1 MMCNFCARL
10 VENHLQLSDRI
21 QLLLRKIKFTTVQ
34 DQTIATAEQLILLR
48 SELIATSN
56 TVDYVLFVLAVQCD
70 VCGHI

>member
-34 DQTIATAEQLILLR
+34 DQTIATAEKLILLR
-48 SELIATSN
+48 SELISTSN
-56 TVDYVLFVLAVQCD
+56 TMDYVLFVLAVQCD

>member
-1 MMCNFCARL
+1 MMCYFCARL